1 MEEIVAREFQAI
13 RDLIAANERARDGL
27 QEIERERRTAEKTEL
42 DARLSRMNEFRAAMQ
57 DQQAHFVHRNEF
69 EEAKAQGVERFNVN
83 RQYFD
88 EKIENKVE
96 ALQERVEASAR
107 PNWPFLSA
115 IASIGFA
122 AVAASWL
129 VIGLKMESEVAP
141 LSLVVEQIRTIGAQN
156 AERLRFVENAAGTS
170 TQADVESKTDRTQ
183 LNQRVRALEVESPS
197 GKATAEGVANL
208 KDAMLSNTD
217 RINELRSKQTEQKA
231 ALVEIE
237 TQFCNADYVR
247 NIMHANE
254 LRVIS
259 LLWAK
264 IYPGERYP
272 TDNAYYP
279 RIGKCGGENADGG
292 RG

>member
-1 MEEIVAREFQAI
+1 MDEVVAREFQAI
-13 RDLIAANERARDGL
+13 RDLIAANEQRRKDLAALEHEQRAHEADQL
-27 QEIERERRTAEKTEL
+27 NERL
-42 DARLSRMNEFRAAMQ
+42 NRMNEFRAAMQ
-57 DQQAHFVHRNEF
+57 DQQARYVQRAEF
-69 EEAKAQGVERFNVN
+69 EDAKAQGVERFNTN
-83 RQYFD
+83 RRYFD
-88 EKIENKVE
+88 SKIETQLE
-96 ALQERVEASAR
+96 ALRDRVESTAR

-141 LSLVVEQIRTIGAQN
+141 LALTVEQIRTVGAQN
-156 AERLRFVENAAGTS
+156 AERLRFVEGATGTS

-183 LNQRVRALEVESPS
+183 LNQRVRALEQESPS
-197 GKATAEGVANL
+197 GKATAEAVLNL
-208 KDAMLSNTD
+208 KDSMTANTD

-254 LRVIS
+254 LRVLS
-259 LLWAK
+259 MLWSKAFD
-264 IYPGERYP
+264 GTRYP

-279 RIGKCGGENADGG
+279 RIGKCGGESDSGKG
-292 RG
+292 

>member
-1 MEEIVAREFQAI
+1 MDELIAREFQSI
-13 RDLIAANERARDGL
+13 RDLIAANEQRRADLAALEHEQRLHQAQQLD
-27 QEIERERRTAEKTEL
+27 ERLT
-42 DARLSRMNEFRAAMQ
+42 RMNEFRAAMQ
-57 DQQAHFVHRNEF
+57 DQQANFVHRAEF
-69 EEAKAQGVERFNVN
+69 EDAKAQGVERFNVN

-88 EKIENKVE
+88 EKIENKVD
-96 ALQERVEASAR
+96 ALHERVEVAAR

-115 IASIGFA
+115 IASVGFA

-141 LSLVVEQIRTIGAQN
+141 LALTVEQIRTIGTQN
-156 AERLRFVENAAGTS
+156 AERLRFLENATS
-170 TQADVESKTDRTQ
+170 SSTAADVESKTDRTQ

-197 GKATAEGVANL
+197 GKATAEAVANL
-208 KDAMLSNTD
+208 KDSMIGNTD

-247 NIMHANE
+247 NLMHANE
-254 LRVIS
+254 LRILS
-259 LLWAK
+259 MLWAK
-264 IYPGERYP
+264 SNAGERYP

-279 RIGKCGGENADGG
+279 RIGKCGAEGSGNSG
-292 RG
+292 